1 MAVKQVG
8 RVRRV
13 QISRLADR
21 RPTEATKNAVISND
35 KAERGRKT
43 DGRQADGELATR
55 SARARVAWQQRSA
68 SAPPRRSAETLE
80 RLGFSRK
87 RDDGALHE
95 LASERGKSAREVLR
109 WARQKS
115 AKHSLT
121 CWRRG
126 AV

>member
-21 RPTEATKNAVISND
+21 RPTEATKNAVISSN

-95 LASERGKSAREVLR
+95 RE
-109 WARQKS
+109 KS

-121 CWRRG
+121 CWRG
-126 AV
+126 AVGTYGRMATATV